1 MGGKYGGIS
10 HKEGNTTRVRG
21 RVYHISKEEDNNDNK
36 PSEDSNLT
44 SFKRKTVVSNRSSV

>member
-1 MGGKYGGIS
+1 MVGKYGGIS

-21 RVYHISKEEDNNDNK
+21 RVYHISKEEDNNDNN

-44 SFKRKTVVSNRSSV
+44 SFKRTTVVSNRSSV